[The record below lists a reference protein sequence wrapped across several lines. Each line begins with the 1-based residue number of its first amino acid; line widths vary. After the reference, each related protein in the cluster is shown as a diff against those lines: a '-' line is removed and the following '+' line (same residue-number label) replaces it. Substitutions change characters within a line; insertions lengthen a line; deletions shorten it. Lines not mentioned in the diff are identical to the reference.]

1 MTAKN
6 RYQLPPLAVMPWQ
19 WQLSCLCL
27 VSEKETA
34 LTRVKVARDAKQFF
48 DLARFLN
55 ALVAYRQANAV
66 LPDRNVGN
74 LTPEIFQ

>member
-6 RYQLPPLAVMPWQ
+6 CCQLPPLAVMPWQ
-19 WQLSCLCL
+19 WQLFCQCLGP
-27 VSEKETA
+27 EEA
-34 LTRVKVARDAKQFF
+34 IPLTRVKVARDGKQFF

-55 ALVAYRQANAV
+55 ALVATRQANAV